1 MVRYLRGYD
10 ADFNGIL
17 VLWAPEAHVALAHHT
32 LRLGEEAHEDVAYT
46 AEGKTNERGRENF
59 GEWWE
64 H

>member
-17 VLWAPEAHVALAHHT
+17 VLWTPEAHAALAHHT

-59 GEWWE
+59 GEWRE